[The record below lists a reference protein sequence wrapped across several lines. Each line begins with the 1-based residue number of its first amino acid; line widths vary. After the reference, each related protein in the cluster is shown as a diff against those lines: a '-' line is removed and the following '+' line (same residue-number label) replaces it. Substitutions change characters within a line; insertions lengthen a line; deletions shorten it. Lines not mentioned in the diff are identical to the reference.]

1 MSTSTYSTTATTG
14 ADSWNEWIRTEP
26 ISLDRIEVTPGQT
39 LPPFTQWG
47 QEPLPAQD
55 ASTADMFEWVRDYD
69 DYRMVV
75 NTLKDGWNQPSPEL
89 FLHWYHAEVNARIAK
104 RRADEEREVAEVLF
118 QRMKDNDLDK
128 TLDSFISQKVW
139 YPGCSVAA
147 TIPVFPNVVPS
158 PRNPPSR
165 RYKTVPKAPRRPKGP
180 KCHKCRQIGH
190 IRQTC
195 PTRQRHQN

>member
-55 ASTADMFEWVRDYD
+55 ASAADMFEWVRDYD

-75 NTLKDGWNQPSPEL
+75 NTLKNGWNQPSPEL
-89 FLHWYHAEVNARIAK
+89 FLHWYHAEVNARVAK